1 MFKKIIFIF
10 NIIFFFINFNLFARD
25 YLVIQSTT
33 STNNSGLVE
42 IIETKY
48 EEKYSIDL
56 RFVSVGSG
64 QAIING
70 KNGDGDLLLVHSLDD
85 EINFIKDG
93 YGLERYEI
101 MYNNFVILGPRHDP
115 AGLKNAQNIGDAMNL
130 IKSSK
135 STFISRGDNS
145 GTYKKE
151 LSFWQSANIKIT
163 KKDKWYLQN
172 GLGMGAT
179 LNMASEL
186 NAYTL
191 SDKGSWIAFKNK
203 NNLSILFDKDKSLIN
218 IYIAIPVNPEKF
230 PQTEYKK
237 AMIFINWLIGTEGKS
252 IINNFR
258 LNGEQLFFSK

>member
-1 MFKKIIFIF
+1 
-10 NIIFFFINFNLFARD
+10 
-25 YLVIQSTT
+25 
-33 STNNSGLVE
+33 
-42 IIETKY
+42 
-48 EEKYSIDL
+48 
-56 RFVSVGSG
+56 
-64 QAIING
+64 
-70 KNGDGDLLLVHSLDD
+70 
-85 EINFIKDG
+85 
-93 YGLERYEI
+93 

-115 AGLKNAQNIGDAMNL
+115 AGLKKAQNIGDAMNL

-151 LSFWQSANIKIT
+151 LSFWKSANIKIT

-218 IYIAIPVNPEKF
+218 IYSAIPVNPEKF